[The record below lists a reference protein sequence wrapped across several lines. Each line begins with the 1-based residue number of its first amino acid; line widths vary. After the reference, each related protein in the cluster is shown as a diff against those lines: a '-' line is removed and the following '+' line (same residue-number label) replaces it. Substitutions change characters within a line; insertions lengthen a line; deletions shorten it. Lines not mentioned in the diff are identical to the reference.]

1 MQNCYLGCKNT
12 DIIGSKRVTMTK
24 KVIREK
30 SRGANCMVNKSIFL
44 KQKPN

>member
-24 KVIREK
+24 KNQEVLIVWLI
-30 SRGANCMVNKSIFL
+30 NQYF
-44 KQKPN
+44 